1 MSGWGPRH
9 GGRKRIPGT
18 SSGQSGPIFDRK
30 GDLYAMRQTL
40 VLLALAA
47 IVYVLYL
54 FLRKPKEN
62 RKRTRRKPD

>member
-1 MSGWGPRH
+1 MSEGDLGTAA
-9 GGRKRIPGT
+9 GRSPNA
-18 SSGQSGPIFDRK
+18 SQDASGPIFDRK
-30 GDLYAMRQTL
+30 GDQAMRQTL